1 MTLKLT
7 LLLTAAVVSSASAVE
22 ASAVERANILV
33 AQQQQQN
40 ENAQERREKR
50 EERKQQR
57 QEERQQQ
64 KQEKRQQAPNNAQN
78 QQQQQKQQP
87 ASNQDDKRRQ
97 ENRAGNQ
104 DRKPAQDTQSA
115 PKPRDTQRDTSA
127 PKADNQKTKREDK
140 PADKDAASERR
151 KDNDAQDKRG
161 GAKEQA
167 TTPAQQKNDATRTNA
182 AEPPKPSDNRAT
194 RDSGPKRLEAVK
206 AERKETKEGNR
217 TIIKENNR
225 TIIKENNTTIIRHDD
240 TERYRRVGGNVQ
252 VQRRGNLTENVIV
265 RPGGVRIVER
275 FDERGRLIRRSRFI
289 NGREVVLISNRY
301 RPGADFT
308 FIVRLPPPVVRIP
321 RERYIVEYRQAPRAW
336 IYETLIAPPVEPISQ
351 RFTLDEIRYNAVV
364 RERMPRIDIDT
375 INFETGS
382 WDVTPDQAQLLGPIA
397 EAMRQA
403 IEKNPEEVYLVEGH
417 TDAVGATEDN
427 LSLSDRRAEA
437 VAEVLT
443 TQFNVPP
450 ENLVT
455 QGYGEQNLKVET
467 QGPEPRN
474 RYVTVRRITPLLAQG
489 DAKAPQQ

>member
-1 MTLKLT
+1 MNLKLT
-7 LLLTAAVVSSASAVE
+7 LLLTTAVAAASSALVA
-22 ASAVERANILV
+22 ASADAIERANIVV

-40 ENAQERREKR
+40 ENAP
-50 EERKQQR
+50 QQR
-57 QEERQQQ
+57 REERQQQ
-64 KQEKRQQAPNNAQN
+64 RQQER
-78 QQQQQKQQP
+78 QQQRQERRQQGSDNVQQQKPQVQTNQPPKAGGQDNKAAQPKAPVTQQNTAAPKTGNEPATKKDTNTRTQPANNKPPANNQQTTTPATQQP
-87 ASNQDDKRRQ
+87 APQQPKTATEPAKPADN
-97 ENRAGNQ
+97 NRA
-104 DRKPAQDTQSA
+104 AQDT
-115 PKPRDTQRDTSA
+115 
-127 PKADNQKTKREDK
+127 
-140 PADKDAASERR
+140 
-151 KDNDAQDKRG
+151 
-161 GAKEQA
+161 
-167 TTPAQQKNDATRTNA
+167 
-182 AEPPKPSDNRAT
+182 
-194 RDSGPKRLEAVK
+194 GPKRLDAVK

-217 TIIKENNR
+217 TVIRENTR

-240 TERYRRVGGNVQ
+240 TERYRRLGANVQ
-252 VQRRGNLTENVIV
+252 VQRRGNVTENVIV

-275 FDERGRLIRRSRFI
+275 FDERGRLVRRSRI
-289 NGREVVLISNRY
+289 VNGREIVLINNRY

-308 FIVRLPPPVVRIP
+308 FIVRLPPPVIRIP

-351 RFTLDEIRYNAVV
+351 RFTLDEIRYNVVV

-382 WDVTPDQAQLLGPIA
+382 WEVSPDQAQLLGPIA
-397 EAMRQA
+397 EAINRA

-417 TDAVGATEDN
+417 TDAVGSEEDN

-443 TQFNVPP
+443 AQFHVPP

-474 RYVTVRRITPLLAQG
+474 RYVTVRRITPLLAQEASG
-489 DAKAPQQ
+489 QAPRQ

>member
-1 MTLKLT
+1 MNLKLT
-7 LLLTAAVVSSASAVE
+7 LLLTAAVVSSAADVSA
-22 ASAVERANILV
+22 ASAVEPANIVV

-40 ENAQERREKR
+40 EKAQERREKR
-50 EERKQQR
+50 EERKQQH
-57 QEERQQQ
+57 QEERQEQ
-64 KQEKRQQAPNNAQN
+64 KQERQQAPNNAQK
-78 QQQQQKQQP
+78 QQQQKQQP

-97 ENRAGNQ
+97 DNRAGDQ
-104 DRKPAQDTQSA
+104 DRKSGQQNESA
-115 PKPRDTQRDTSA
+115 PKQRDTSA
-127 PKADNQKTKREDK
+127 PKTNDQNTKRDNK
-140 PADKDAASERR
+140 PADKDTASDRR
-151 KDNDAQDKRG
+151 KDDNAKDKRP

-167 TTPAQQKNDATRTNA
+167 TTPAREKNDDARKNA
-182 AEPPKPSDNRAT
+182 AEQAKPSDDQAT
-194 RDSGPKRLEAVK
+194 RDSKPKRLEAVK

-252 VQRRGNLTENVIV
+252 VQRRGNLTETVIV

-275 FDERGRLIRRSRFI
+275 FDERGRLIRRSRFV
-289 NGREVVLISNRY
+289 NGREVVLINNRY

-308 FIVRLPPPVVRIP
+308 FIVRLPPPVIRIP
-321 RERYIVEYRQAPRAW
+321 RERYIVEYRQAPRPW

-351 RFTLDEIRYNAVV
+351 RFTLDEIRYNVVV

-397 EAMRQA
+397 EAIRQA

-417 TDAVGATEDN
+417 TDAVGPTEDN

-474 RYVTVRRITPLLAQG
+474 RYVTVRRITPLLAQEASG
-489 DAKAPQQ
+489 QAPRQ